1 MKMSCIQIMQDSIET
16 AITLKLFKSR
26 DEAISKHIFNSKL
39 VSFPL
44 SKCKSSLNNFNPE
57 RLQSSATKAY
67 PLSEEGGR
75 PRGESDIKSVKHYQK
90 LIRDK
95 SDIPPIWIMK
105 KNAKKNGKEKN
116 KFILLDGAH
125 RIVASYIEKQKYIPA
140 FLIV

>member
-1 MKMSCIQIMQDSIET
+1 MNCIQTTRDSVET
-16 AITLKLFKSR
+16 AMTLKLFKSR
-26 DEAISKHIFNSKL
+26 DKAISKHIFNSKL

-44 SKCKSSLNNFNPE
+44 SKCKSSLSNFNPE
-57 RLQSSATKAY
+57 RLQPTAAKAY

-75 PRGESDIKSVKHYQK
+75 PRGEDDIKSVKYYQK

-125 RIVASYIEKQKYIPA
+125 RIVASYIENQKYIPA
-140 FLIV
+140 FLII